1 MTVDI
6 VTGSID
12 RMSTPSPSQASSMA
26 TRFSKASDRY
36 AGALFDLAQE
46 QGALEAIE
54 ADVKALQTM
63 MSSSSEFLSFLKSPV
78 YDAEE
83 KSAAI
88 SAIAEKAKFN
98 VLTGNF
104 LKLIAQNRRLFALDE
119 MSAAFLARLSEHRG
133 EVSAEAISAG
143 PLNDDQTKRLRGEI
157 ERYLGKAVN
166 LTTSVD
172 PDLLGGIVV
181 KVGSMMVDS
190 SLRAK
195 LARLKTKLKEA

>member
-1 MTVDI
+1 
-6 VTGSID
+6 
-12 RMSTPSPSQASSMA
+12 MA

-54 ADVKALQTM
+54 ADIKALQTM